1 MRIAA
6 QLRKDDMMA
15 ADVYERLAQFLDELP
30 AGFPRSESGVEIRIL
45 RQLFTPEEAELA
57 MHLTLLPEEAR
68 VIARRAKISVAE
80 ATQRLKEMERKG
92 LIFVLYQ
99 EGKPPQYMATQA
111 VIGFYEYQV
120 NKLHPELV
128 QDFEEYLPL
137 WFDHDLWQKAP
148 QIRTI
153 PVGESIDPQLE
164 VMQYERAEELVRSQH
179 TFSVAPC
186 ICRQEKQIAGDG
198 CDKPLMTCLGFG
210 IAAEYYIRNGWG
222 QAISQEEALSL
233 LKRAEEVGL
242 VLQPGNAKEAAFICM
257 CCGCCCGILRA
268 LKLHPKP
275 ASIVSSSF
283 QATLNLEACDGCGTC
298 ATRCQME
305 AIYLDDGKARLDLD
319 RCIGCG
325 LCVSTCPTEAL
336 SLARKPA
343 DQQPHVPK
351 DTVGTNIRLAQ
362 ARGRLG
368 VPELI
373 GMMVRSKVD
382 RLLAPR

>member
-1 MRIAA
+1 M
-6 QLRKDDMMA
+6 

-30 AGFPRSESGVEIRIL
+30 
-45 RQLFTPEEAELA
+45 PEEAELA
-57 MHLTLLPEEAR
+57 MHLTLLTEEAR
-68 VIARRAKISVAE
+68 VIARRAKIPVEE
-80 ATQRLKEMERKG
+80 AARRLEEMEKKG
-92 LIFVLYQ
+92 LIFALHRAD
-99 EGKPPQYMATQA
+99 KPPEYMATQA
-111 VIGFYEYQV
+111 LVGFYEYQV
-120 NKLHPELV
+120 NKLDPELV

-164 VMQYERAEELVRSQH
+164 VMQYERAEELVRAQ
-179 TFSVAPC
+179 TRFSVAPC
-186 ICRQEKQIAGDG
+186 ICRQEKQVAGDG
-198 CDKPLMTCLGFG
+198 CDKPLVSCLGFG
-210 IAAEYYIRNGWG
+210 EGAEYYIHNGWG
-222 QAISQEEALSL
+222 QAISQEEALGL

-275 ASIVSSSF
+275 ASIVSSPF
-283 QATLNLEACDGCGTC
+283 QAALDLEACDGCGTC
-298 ATRCQME
+298 ETRCQME
-305 AIYLDDGKARLDLD
+305 AIYLDDGQARLDLD

-325 LCVSTCPTEAL
+325 LCVSTCPSEAL

-343 DQQPHVPK
+343 DQQPFVPK
-351 DTVGTNIRLAQ
+351 DIVDTNIRLAQ

-368 VPELI
+368 TPALI
-373 GMMVRSKVD
+373 GMVARSKVD
-382 RLLAPR
+382 RFLAPR